1 MSVIT
6 IVGAGQMGSA
16 MSFPAR
22 TNGHEVRIVGTPL
35 DREIIERLKVD
46 RYHLNLKRTLPEG
59 IKFYPFEE
67 MGEALKGADLMI
79 GGVSSFGVD
88 WFSEN
93 VLPVIPETRRCSASP
108 RVW

>member
-67 MGEALKGADLMI
+67 MSEALKGADLMI
-79 GGVSSFGVD
+79 GGQ
-88 WFSEN
+88 W
-93 VLPVIPETRRCSASP
+93 R
-108 RVW
+108 